1 MYQSQRKRKKN
12 DNNCKPIAKT
22 YGKNKSKSHSKYV
35 RELFLN
41 IVQTDLFIFALCTL
55 IHLHHLYIHSSSSDP
70 SLKDTIATNCKF
82 VRVDFL
88 NAFPQVKFL
97 TKEPS
102 IQAVLNRKINKKETI
117 QFGNTSSYS
126 VSLLYIMNNLCG

>member
-1 MYQSQRKRKKN
+1 M
-12 DNNCKPIAKT
+12 
-22 YGKNKSKSHSKYV
+22 
-35 RELFLN
+35 
-41 IVQTDLFIFALCTL
+41 CTL

-70 SLKDTIATNCKF
+70 SLKDTIAMNCKF

-126 VSLLYIMNNLCG
+126 VSLLYIVNNLCG